1 MLLLCMGLGAQQ
13 KYLLENEKMRAE
25 VDLAQG
31 ALLGLQSKVTGWNVV
46 EDEKAA
52 CSFEA
57 NVKLANGNFFV
68 INAASQ
74 CRPEVTIQGDKLTFV
89 WNGLNVGDQQLDATF
104 TGTITMTPD

>member
-46 EDEKAA
+46 EDERLLVLLK
-52 CSFEA
+52 
-57 NVKLANGNFFV
+57 
-68 INAASQ
+68 
-74 CRPEVTIQGDKLTFV
+74 R
-89 WNGLNVGDQQLDATF
+89 
-104 TGTITMTPD
+104 M